1 MLLIDKYKPVNTKE
15 IFGQGGAICEL
26 KKHIKNKKPV
36 ILLGKNGTGKTASV
50 YAIANEL
57 NYEIVESNSSNLRNK
72 DEIMNFLG
80 VASSQQSLFY
90 EGKLILIDEIEG
102 IAGNA
107 DRGGLNAITDIVKQ
121 SSFPVVLTCNDDQSK
136 KFSSLKKICKVVN
149 FEPLSYSVLF
159 DFLKDVSKKENLE
172 IQEDL
177 LKSLAIKSNGDARAA
192 LLDLE
197 FFRYNDFSDTNFLSR
212 DTTHELSNVLRVLFK
227 SKNVRAISEIFDSL
241 QEDLDE
247 INLWIEENCP
257 KEYSGE
263 DLSFCFD
270 SLSKADIFNGRII
283 KRQYYRLLVYRRIFM
298 SLGVGLAKKE
308 KKAGQVDYTRN
319 SRILKKWIW
328 NNKNLRKK
336 SISEKIGKVTHT
348 SFKKSFKEFVFYKH
362 LLKEKAF
369 INELELNEDEI
380 EWANKN

>member
-1 MLLIDKYKPVNTKE
+1 MLLIDKYKPASTAE
-15 IFGQGGAICEL
+15 LFGQDKAIGEL
-26 KKHIKNKKPV
+26 KKYIKGKKPV
-36 ILLGKNGTGKTASV
+36 ILLGKSGTGKTSSV

-57 NYEIVESNSSNLRNK
+57 NYEVVESNSSNMRNK
-72 DEIMNFLG
+72 DGIINFLG

-107 DRGGLNAITDIVKQ
+107 DRGGLNAISEIVKK

-136 KFSSLKKICKVVN
+136 NFSSLKKTCKVVN

-159 DFLKDVSKKENLE
+159 DFLKYVSKKENLGV
-172 IQEDL
+172 QEEL

-192 LLDLE
+192 LIDLE
-197 FFRYNDFSDTNFLSR
+197 FFRYENFNDTNFLSR

-227 SKNVRAISEIFDSL
+227 SKNVKAISEVFDSL

-257 KEYSGE
+257 KEYSNE
-263 DLSFCFD
+263 DLALCFD
-270 SLSKADIFNGRII
+270 SLSKADVFNGRII
-283 KRQYYRLLVYRRIFM
+283 KRQYYRFLVYRRIFM

-308 KKAGQVDYTRN
+308 KKLGQVNYTRN

-328 NNKNLRKK
+328 NNKNLRRK

-348 SFKKSFKEFVFYKH
+348 SLKKSFKEFVFYKH
-362 LLKEKAF
+362 LLKDKEL

-380 EWANKN
+380 EWISKN